1 MDDAVGIATVYSR
14 ISSNNNKSGA
24 KAATLKRN
32 TVLTSMLLNTPSKL
46 NKKSFTKRLKVKA
59 LGLLVLPS

>member
-46 NKKSFTKRLKVKA
+46 NKKRFYKEVK
-59 LGLLVLPS
+59 G